1 MQQPR
6 LHWTGYSHESSHVLL
21 FKAEETIRPF
31 GFITDIQP
39 YSDLALSL
47 KIEVQ
52 GERIQPLYQ
61 ALSAIMKIDTDEN
74 EQQQAEGE
82 TAIMLNIRFS
92 SGSGNKRYEVP
103 VVPG

>member
-21 FKAEETIRPF
+21 FQAEEAIRPF

-52 GERIQPLYQ
+52 CELIQPLFQ
-61 ALSAIMKIDTDEN
+61 ALGAIMKIEAAEN
-74 EQQQAEGE
+74 EPQPAEGE
-82 TAIMLNIRFS
+82 TVIMLSIRFS
-92 SGSGNKRYEVP
+92 SGSGNKRHEIP
-103 VVPG
+103 AVPG